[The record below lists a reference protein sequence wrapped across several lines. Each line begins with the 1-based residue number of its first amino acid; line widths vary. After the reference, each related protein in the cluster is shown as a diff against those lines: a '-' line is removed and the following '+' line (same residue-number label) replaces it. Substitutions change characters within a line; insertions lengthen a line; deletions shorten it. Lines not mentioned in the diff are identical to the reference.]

1 MQTGAEPVD
10 TEPVDTELV
19 DTGRLI
25 RSVLALAGTNERYQL
40 CSRALSKGWT
50 THPSRVGVVTREP
63 EAVMRQIRF
72 VKLRRKERQEGLDLR
87 TPAGKALPY

>member
-1 MQTGAEPVD
+1 
-10 TEPVDTELV
+10 
-19 DTGRLI
+19 LI
-25 RSVLALAGTNERYQL
+25 PSVLALAGTNERYQL
-40 CSRALSKGWT
+40 CGRALSKGWT